1 MNKIVLILKHEF
13 IHMVRTKSFVI
24 LTLAFPTI
32 ALLGIGIYQIVQS
45 APPEQ
50 VGVLTIGY
58 VDQAGGFDK
67 YTSQSPEITLVSY
80 ATQEE
85 ADSALLD
92 NEIREYIIIPQDYI
106 SHGVVTRYTLQ
117 KELEPADRTYRTIRD
132 FLLSNL
138 LEGQTSPEIAERAK
152 VPVYLNSIRLDDT
165 GEVATDQGGFRAFIV
180 PFLFGILLLIAI
192 FSSSG
197 TLLQGLSEEKENRV
211 MEILLSSVST
221 RQLLLGKVLGLGC
234 AGLTQVVI
242 WLLSTTFLL
251 RMAETSIGG
260 VFSGLQIPVNML
272 VLGITYFILGY
283 LLFAVLMVGIGV
295 IGTSARDSQ
304 QLSMLIIMPAII
316 PFYVQMIFTRENPDH
331 IINTI
336 LTMIPITAP
345 MAVFSRFAFG
355 DIPVWE
361 VALSITLLVISIIGA
376 IFLAA
381 KIFRTFALMHGKT
394 PRIGEIIN
402 ALRQT

>member
-1 MNKIVLILKHEF
+1 MNKTVLILKHEF

-24 LTLAFPTI
+24 LTLAFPAI
-32 ALLGIGIYQIVQS
+32 ALLAIGIFQLVQG
-45 APPEQ
+45 AAPEQ
-50 VGVLTIGY
+50 VEVLTIGY

-67 YTSQSPEITLVSY
+67 YTSQSPEITLLPYV
-80 ATQEE
+80 TQEE
-85 ADSALLD
+85 ANSALLD
-92 NEIREYIIIPQDYI
+92 KEIREYIVIPEDYI
-106 SHGVVTRYTLQ
+106 YHGVVTRYTLQ
-117 KELEPADRTYRTIRD
+117 KELEPADRTYRAIRD

-138 LEGQTSPEIAERAK
+138 LEGHTSPEIAERAK
-152 VPVYLNSIRLDDT
+152 VPVYLNSIRLDTT
-165 GEVATDQGGFRAFIV
+165 GEVATDQGGFTAFIV

-211 MEILLSSVST
+211 MEILLSSVSA

-234 AGLTQVVI
+234 AGLTQLVI
-242 WLLSTTFLL
+242 WLLSVTLLL

-260 VFSGLQIPVNML
+260 VFVGLQIPATMM
-272 VLGITYFILGY
+272 VLGITYFMLGY
-283 LLFAVLMVGIGV
+283 LFFAVLMVGIGA
-295 IGTSARDSQ
+295 IGSSARDSQ
-304 QLSMLIIMPAII
+304 QLSMLIIMPSII
-316 PFYVQMIFTRENPDH
+316 PFYVLMIFTRENPGH

-345 MAVFSRFAFG
+345 MAVFSRFAFS

-361 VALSITLLVISIIGA
+361 LALSITLLVLSIIGA

-394 PRIGEIIN
+394 PRIGEIIK

>member
-1 MNKIVLILKHEF
+1 MSKTLLILRHEYRNV
-13 IHMVRTKSFVI
+13 VRTKGFVI

-32 ALLGIGIYQIVQS
+32 ALLAIGIYQLVQG
-45 APPEQ
+45 APPEHIE
-50 VGVLTIGY
+50 VLTIGY

-67 YTSQSPEITLVSY
+67 YTSQSPEITLLPY

-85 ADSALLD
+85 ANNALLD
-92 NEIREYIIIPQDYI
+92 KEIKEYIVIPEDYI
-106 SHGVVTRYTLQ
+106 YHGVVTRYTLQ
-117 KELEPADRTYRTIRD
+117 KELEPAEKTFWTIRD

-138 LEGQTSPEIAERAK
+138 
-152 VPVYLNSIRLDDT
+152 
-165 GEVATDQGGFRAFIV
+165 VATDQGGFTAFIV

-197 TLLQGLSEEKENRV
+197 YLLQGLSEEKENRV

-234 AGLTQVVI
+234 AGLTQLVI
-242 WLLSTTFLL
+242 WLLSVTLLL
-251 RMAETSIGG
+251 RMAETGIGG
-260 VFSGLQIPVNML
+260 VFVGLQIPPTMM
-272 VLGITYFILGY
+272 VLGITYFMLGY
-283 LLFAVLMVGIGV
+283 LFFAVLMVGIGA
-295 IGTSARDSQ
+295 IGSSARDSQ
-304 QLSMLIIMPAII
+304 QLSMLIIMPSII
-316 PFYVQMIFTRENPDH
+316 PFYVLMIFTRENPGH

-345 MAVFSRFAFG
+345 MAVFSRFAFS

-361 VALSITLLVISIIGA
+361 LALSITLLVLSIIGA

-394 PRIGEIIN
+394 PRIGEIIK

>member
-1 MNKIVLILKHEF
+1 MNKIFLILKHEF

-24 LTLAFPTI
+24 LTLAFPAI
-32 ALLGIGIYQIVQS
+32 ALLGIGIFQIVQG
-45 APPEQ
+45 ALPEEIE
-50 VGVLTIGY
+50 VLTIGY

-67 YTSQSPEITLVSY
+67 YTSQTPEITLLAYV
-80 ATQEE
+80 TQEE
-85 ADSALLD
+85 ANSALLD
-92 NEIREYIIIPQDYI
+92 KEIREYIVIPRDYI

-117 KELEPADRTYRTIRD
+117 KELEPADRTYWTIRD

-152 VPVYLNSIRLDDT
+152 VPVYLNSIRLDTT
-165 GEVATDQGGFRAFIV
+165 GAVATDQGGFRAFIV

-197 TLLQGLSEEKENRV
+197 TLLEGLSEEKENRV
-211 MEILLSSVST
+211 MEILLSSVSA

-234 AGLTQVVI
+234 AGLTQLVI
-242 WLLSTTFLL
+242 WLLSVTFLL

-260 VFSGLQIPVNML
+260 VFTGLQIPANML
-272 VLGITYFILGY
+272 VLGVTYFMLGY
-283 LLFAVLMVGIGV
+283 LFFAVMMVGIGA
-295 IGTSARDSQ
+295 IGSSTRNSQ

-316 PFYVQMIFTRENPDH
+316 PFYVQMIFTRENPGH

-345 MAVFSRFAFG
+345 MAVFSRFAIAE
-355 DIPVWE
+355 IPVWE
-361 VALSITLLVISIIGA
+361 LALSITLLVLSITGA

-394 PRIGEIIN
+394 PRIGEIIK